1 MRLRRRRDP
10 APVEIVATKA
20 VPPTYATTDDFIAHA
35 LRYPMNG
42 WYEPLFGAVEGVGT
56 VSRCLQLNS
65 QQIATMPLR
74 YRHSAIDAGPRAALG
89 PRP

>member
-1 MRLRRRRDP
+1 MRLRRRQDP

-20 VPPTYATTDDFIAHA
+20 EPPTYATTDDFIAHA

-65 QQIATMPLR
+65 QQVATMPLR
-74 YRHSAIDAGPRAALG
+74 YRHSASTQGREPLSG